1 LRRSCFEEQL
11 RQETKIVTAKSTV
24 TSPGDSKER
33 KSIDPGTG
41 LHQPGTGKYPTTGAS
56 GFRELIGVIS
66 GNLKLLVLGPVVAA
80 LVAFGVASV
89 LPKWYTSA
97 AYLAVDETGAR
108 VADARMRSA
117 PVLDKVLA
125 EFHAPGD
132 TLEARRRFLDRNLR
146 MVVAAGETQKTS
158 NLFRLEY
165 SDKDPRVA
173 QKVNSLFIDAWVAST
188 QPRPDRRT
196 EIEAEIERT
205 DLQTKSVTQLIDQ
218 LQKDAPS
225 LVSQSPQGELATSI
239 LGLTTKRDQNLANLI
254 SLRRS
259 LNGVSRDVVFGL
271 PDLPEEPSWPD
282 WKIVTPVTYFVAVLL
297 LLTFVILR
305 HFSAGLDLAPS
316 FPRKWPF
323 RQIARKR
330 TRE

>member
-1 LRRSCFEEQL
+1 LRRSAIEEQL
-11 RQETKIVTAKSTV
+11 RQETKIVTAESTV
-24 TSPGDSKER
+24 TSSGGSKER

-41 LHQPGTGKYPTTGAS
+41 LHQTGTGKYPTTRAS
-56 GFRELIGVIS
+56 GFRELTVVIS
-66 GNLKLLVLGPVVAA
+66 DNLKLLVLGPVVSA
-80 LVAFGVASV
+80 LLALAVASV

-97 AYLAVDETGAR
+97 AYLTVDETAAR

-117 PVLDKVLA
+117 PILDKVLA
-125 EFHAPGD
+125 EFPARGD

-146 MVVAAGETQKTS
+146 MTVAAGETQKTS
-158 NLFRLEY
+158 GLFRLEY
-165 SDKDPRVA
+165 SDRDPRVA
-173 QKVNSLFIDAWVAST
+173 QKVNSLFLDAWVAST

-205 DLQTKSVTQLIDQ
+205 DLQTKSITQLIDR

-225 LVSQSPQGELATSI
+225 LVSQSPQGELATPI

-254 SLRRS
+254 TLRRS
-259 LNGVSRDVVFGL
+259 LNGVSRDVLFSL

-282 WKIVTPVTYFVAVLL
+282 WKIVTAVTYFVAVLL
-297 LLTFVILR
+297 LLMFVILR
-305 HFSAGLDLAPS
+305 HFSAGLDAAPS
-316 FPRKWPF
+316 SSSKWPF